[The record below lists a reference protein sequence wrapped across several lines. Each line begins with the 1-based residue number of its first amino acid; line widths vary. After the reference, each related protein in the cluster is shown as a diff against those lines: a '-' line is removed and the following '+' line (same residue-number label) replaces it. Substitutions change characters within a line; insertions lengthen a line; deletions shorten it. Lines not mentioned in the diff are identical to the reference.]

1 MVAFKEE
8 MVDVGGTKVHTMK
21 GGSGEPLL
29 LLHGAGGNNGWL
41 KSIDALAEKYT
52 VYYPSHPGYGKSER
66 PEWLETIPDM
76 AAFYTWYL
84 ETLGLEGIRA
94 VGFSMG
100 GWIASEIAA
109 TCGHSFSKLMLVGA
123 VGIKPN
129 VAEIADLFIISPAQV
144 LELMFHDPNQAP
156 EYQDIYQKELTPE
169 EAMTAETNR
178 EMAVRLCW
186 KPYMHDPRLA
196 NLLARVNIPTRMVWG
211 KNDQIVPLECGE
223 LYNEAI
229 KGSDLV
235 VIENCGHSPQVEKP
249 DEFIKIAL
257 DFLAYEVSSSLQR
270 RHYES
275 KRLLLHRNALPP
287 HRR

>member
-144 LELMFHDPNQAP
+144 LELMFHAPNQAP
-156 EYQDIYQKELTPE
+156 EYQGIYQKALTPE

-257 DFLAYEVSSSLQR
+257 DFLA
-270 RHYES
+270 
-275 KRLLLHRNALPP
+275 
-287 HRR
+287 

>member
-156 EYQDIYQKELTPE
+156 ECQDIYQKELTPE

-257 DFLAYEVSSSLQR
+257 DFLA
-270 RHYES
+270 
-275 KRLLLHRNALPP
+275 
-287 HRR
+287 